1 MIMKKITKSEYNKK
15 IERWSKKHGVL
26 VNLLPAY
33 AIFCLVF
40 NFVGLC
46 LVGFGANIP
55 AEPFAYSIF
64 ILLLWA
70 ICGQFI
76 DVLWE
81 GIIDKIIIPAIVL
94 RYEKQKEKDYKER
107 LSESTKENEKYVIQ
121 LRREQEPPKS
131 KEKQGSVLSL
141 VMRNIWNVVCFL
153 LLVVVVSYAVKSLST
168 KGTVVV
174 LLITFA
180 LIIKNLLS
188 PLKEYEYIAK
198 SDAAAD
204 DFDLPEGFNANIFE

>member
-1 MIMKKITKSEYNKK
+1 MTKSEYNEK
-15 IERWSKKHGVL
+15 IEKWSNKHGVIS
-26 VNLLPAY
+26 NLLPVY
-33 AIFCLVF
+33 AVFCLVF

-64 ILLLWA
+64 ILLLWV

-81 GIIDKIIIPAIVL
+81 GIIDKVIIPAIVL

-121 LRREQEPPKS
+121 LRREQELPKS

-141 VMRNIWNVVCFL
+141 VIRNIWKAVCFL
-153 LLVVVVSYAVKSLST
+153 LLVVVVSYAVKNLST
-168 KGTVVV
+168 KGTVVL
-174 LLITFA
+174 LLIVFA
-180 LIIKNLLS
+180 LITKNVLS
-188 PLKEYEYIAK
+188 PLKEDEYNVK
-198 SDAAAD
+198 FDATAD
-204 DFDLPEGFNANIFE
+204 DCDLPEGFNANIFE